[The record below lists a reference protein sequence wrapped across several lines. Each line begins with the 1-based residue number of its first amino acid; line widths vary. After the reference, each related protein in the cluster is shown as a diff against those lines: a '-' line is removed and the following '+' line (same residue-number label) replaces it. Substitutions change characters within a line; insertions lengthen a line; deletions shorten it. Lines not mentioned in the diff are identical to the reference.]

1 MINKKVSV
9 LVGLLLPLVAETGMA
24 AEKATTGQGVIAP
37 SNFQCDKFMSS
48 GYYMGKLDYVIS
60 IDNLNSTH
68 YWFVSSEQDNQIGC
82 VNVNESKVKHAQ
94 IIHDAFLQGKIVKI
108 RLNGYTIER
117 ISF

>member
-1 MINKKVSV
+1 MINKKISI
-9 LVGLLLPLVAETGMA
+9 LAGLFLSLAAGTGMA

-60 IDNLNSTH
+60 IDNLNSTY
-68 YWFVSSEQDNQIGC
+68 YWFVSSEQDNQTGC
-82 VNVNESKVKHAQ
+82 VNVDESKVKHAK

-108 RLNGYTIER
+108 RLNGSVIER